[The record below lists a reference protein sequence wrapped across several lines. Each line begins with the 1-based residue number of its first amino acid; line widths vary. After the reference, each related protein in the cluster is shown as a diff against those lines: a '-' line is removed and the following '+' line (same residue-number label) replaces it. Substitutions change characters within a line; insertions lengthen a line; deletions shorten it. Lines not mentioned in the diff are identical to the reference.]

1 MSQPKEIAP
10 PRLPLKLLRF
20 FVREDYIEEIEGDM
34 EEVFYDNLQ
43 QYTPGKAK
51 RLYWLEMFK
60 LLRPNLLRNTSFLQ
74 KLNQYPMF
82 KNYLKVSIRG
92 LMKNPLTSSINLVGL
107 SIAIGFSIFVYA
119 FANWTY
125 STDQFHEN
133 KNNVYLTTFFANRDG
148 KQQQFGVSPRPL
160 GEMLRNDFTQVKKVC
175 RVEDRHVI
183 VKKDDHVFH
192 ERIRFTDPE
201 FLDMFTFP
209 LKWGVANTLRD
220 INSIILSEDMALK
233 YFGDENPVGQL
244 MLVKFDNN
252 VSKEFKVSGV
262 AKAFPKSITIQFDFL
277 INFENLLSAET
288 AYNLHDWSALVN
300 ATFIQ
305 VEDPQDVTMIQQRM
319 DKYRS
324 IQNKAVDEDWA
335 ISSFGFEPLAT
346 LHEQSEYIRDDIS
359 RSTKSNYSSV
369 VYMIV
374 IGTFML
380 VLACFNFI
388 NIAIVSAARRL
399 KEIGVRKSIG
409 ANRLAVIIQ
418 FLSENVVMTFFALLF
433 GLVLAYTFFIPGFE
447 FLWDFSM
454 DFSFADKNL
463 WIYLPIILLLT
474 AIASGA
480 YPAFYISKFQA
491 VGILKGAVRFGQ
503 KNLLTKVFLALQ
515 LILACVFITGA
526 VMFTQ
531 NSRYMAAR
539 GWGYNQFQTMYAA
552 VPNAAAFEQL
562 KAKMAEQPD
571 VIHISGSAH
580 HLGKNHIT
588 RVLHFPD
595 REYEADQLKVDARY
609 FETMGLTLKEGR
621 GFKDFDGSDK
631 QAVVVNE
638 YFVKNIGWTN
648 PIGQQ
653 FRLDSI
659 QYEIVGVL
667 ADFHSYSFYREIQ
680 PTFFTVMDKDEYHF
694 LTVKVR
700 DDAEQKVYHAMQ
712 SNWAVLFPEIPFEG
726 GYQEDVWG
734 SYYSEINIHGVVWR
748 VIAILAITLASLGLY
763 GLVKL
768 NVTGRLKE
776 FSIRKVLG
784 AELKHIAVIIY
795 RQYTLLFIVALTIG
809 APVSYTLI
817 KLIFDTSYE
826 YHMPVDFTGTS
837 IAVIILIVVLLLT
850 ISTQISKVVKANSVD
865 GLKTE

>member
-1 MSQPKEIAP
+1 MDPNERIEPPKW
-10 PRLPLKLLRF
+10 PLKFLRSF
-20 FVREDYIEEIEGDM
+20 IKSEYLEEIEGDM

-51 RLYWLEMFK
+51 RMYWAEMFK
-60 LLRPNLLRNTSFLQ
+60 LLRLSLLRNTAFLQ
-74 KLNQYPMF
+74 KINQYPMF
-82 KNYLKVSIRG
+82 KNYFKVSIRG

-125 STDQFHEN
+125 STDQFHEH

-148 KQQQFGVSPRPL
+148 KQQQFGGTPRPL
-160 GEMLRNDFTQVKKVC
+160 GEMLRNDFTQIKKVC
-175 RVEDRHVI
+175 RVEDHHGI
-183 VKKDDHVFH
+183 VKQEDQVFH

-209 LKWGVANTLRD
+209 LKWGVSSTLKD
-220 INSIILSEDMALK
+220 ANSIIISEDMALK
-233 YFGDENPVGQL
+233 YFGDENPIGQV
-244 MLVKFDNN
+244 MLLKFDNN
-252 VSKEFKVSGV
+252 VSKEFKVGGV
-262 AKAFPKSITIQFDFL
+262 AKAFPKSITIHFDFL
-277 INFENLLSAET
+277 VNYENLLSAET
-288 AYNLHDWSALVN
+288 NYDLHDWSALVN

-305 VEDPQDVTMIQQRM
+305 VENPQDVSSIQQRM
-319 DKYRS
+319 DKYGS
-324 IQNKAVDEDWA
+324 IQNKAVEEDWA

-346 LHEQSEYIRDDIS
+346 LHQQSEYIRDDIS
-359 RSTKSNYSSV
+359 RSSKSNYSSV
-369 VYMIV
+369 RYMII

-380 VLACFNFI
+380 ALACFNFI

-409 ANRLAVIIQ
+409 ANRLAVITQ

-447 FLWDFSM
+447 FLWDFNM

-463 WIYLPIILLLT
+463 WIYLPVIVLFT

-491 VGILKGAVRFGQ
+491 VGILKGSVKFGQ
-503 KNLLTKVFLALQ
+503 KNVLTKMFLALQ

-531 NSRYMAAR
+531 NSRYMAER
-539 GWGYNQFQTMYAA
+539 GWGYNQFQTMYAT

-562 KAKMAEQPD
+562 QTKMAEQPD
-571 VIHISGSAH
+571 VVGISGAVH
-580 HLGKNHIT
+580 HLGKNQVA

-595 REYEADQLKVDARY
+595 RDYEANQLRVDARY

-621 GFKDFDGSDK
+621 GFKDFEGSDK

-638 YFVKNIGWTN
+638 FFVKNAGWTN

-653 FRLDSI
+653 FTMDTM
-659 QYEIVGVL
+659 QYEVVGVL
-667 ADFHSYSFYREIQ
+667 ADFHSYSFAREIQ
-680 PTFFTVMDKDEYHF
+680 PTFFTVASKEDYRF
-694 LTVKVR
+694 LSLKVR
-700 DDAEQKVYHAMQ
+700 SGTEQKVYSAMQ
-712 SNWAVLFPEIPFEG
+712 AHWTTLFPEVPFEG

-734 SYYSEINIHGVVWR
+734 SYYGEIAIHGVVWR

-795 RQYTLLFIVALTIG
+795 RQYSVLFILALAVG
-809 APVSYTLI
+809 APISYTLI
-817 KLIFDTSYE
+817 KLIFTTSYE
-826 YHMPVDFTGTS
+826 YHMPVDFTGTT
-837 IAVIILIVVLLLT
+837 IAVTILIVVLLLT
-850 ISTQISKVVKANSVD
+850 VSTQIRKVLKANAVD